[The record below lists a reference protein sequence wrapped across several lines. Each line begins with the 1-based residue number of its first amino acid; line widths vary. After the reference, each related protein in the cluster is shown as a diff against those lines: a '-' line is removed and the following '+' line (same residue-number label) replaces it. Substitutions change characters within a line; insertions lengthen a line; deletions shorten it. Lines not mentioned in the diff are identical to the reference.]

1 MPPKPHK
8 PENPL
13 INIMVNVLVPVL
25 ALGTLSKDPTIQ
37 EKLGKAAH
45 WWHLGPV
52 YGLAIAL
59 ALPLGYGIWFFVRN
73 RKANFFSLIG
83 LLSVLLTGCITIYL
97 WNKDGSVKPQAAL
110 LYGLKEA
117 SIPLAL
123 GVAILASHRTQNP
136 LLKVFLYNDTI
147 FDIPKIEGRIG
158 EQEQDGYRKLLLAS
172 TRLFAT
178 SFLVSAIINLALS
191 LFLFRGFDH
200 SAGDALEKYNAI
212 IGKITGWSFV
222 VVLVPAFGFLFL
234 TLQRLVAG
242 LKGLTGLTD
251 EEIMLPR

>member
-1 MPPKPHK
+1 MSHK

-13 INIMVNVLVPVL
+13 VNIMVNVLVPVL
-25 ALGTLSKDPTIQ
+25 ALGTLSKDPAIQ

-45 WWHLGPV
+45 WWQLGPV

-83 LLSVLLTGCITIYL
+83 LLSVALTGCITIYL
-97 WNKDGSVKPQAAL
+97 WNKDGTVKPGAAA

-117 SIPLAL
+117 AIPLAL
-123 GVAILASHRTQNP
+123 AFAILFSHRTPNP
-136 LLKVFLYNDTI
+136 LLRVFLYNDAL
-147 FDIPKIEGRIG
+147 FDIPKIEGKIG
-158 EQEQDGYRKLLLAS
+158 ADEQPGYAALLWRS

-178 SFLVSAIINLALS
+178 SFFVSSALNLGLS

-200 SAGDALEKYNAI
+200 TAGDALETYNAI
-212 IGKITGWSFV
+212 IGKITWMSML

-242 LKGLTGLTD
+242 LRALTGLTD
-251 EEIMLPR
+251 DEIMLPR